1 VSFYVYLHRRA
12 DTGMP
17 FYVGKGKGDRASRHT
32 SRNPHWLNIVAKV
45 GDPVIEFV
53 AAGIDEEL
61 ALLVEVEQ
69 ISKFR
74 RMGVRLSNI
83 TDGGEGASGFS
94 RVQTPEEVARR
105 VSANT
110 GKKRTPEQ
118 CARIAAAKVGH
129 GVGRAQSPE
138 VVEKR
143 IAPLRGKPRPDVA
156 ARLGGLR
163 RPPHVVAALASAN
176 DARYAE
182 RRARLTDVILANPSA
197 TLRQLS
203 ELSGCEREM
212 VGKYKRLLVSS
223 SKD

>member
-1 VSFYVYLHRRA
+1 
-12 DTGMP
+12 MP

-32 SRNPHWLNIVAKV
+32 SRNPHWRNIVAKA

-53 AAGIDEEL
+53 ASWIDEEL

-69 ISKFR
+69 INKLR
-74 RMGVRLSNI
+74 RIGVRLSNI

-94 RVQTPEEVARR
+94 RVQTPQEIAKRIA
-105 VSANT
+105 SNT

-129 GVGRAQSPE
+129 GVGRKQSAE
-138 VVEKR
+138 TVEKR
-143 IAPLRGKPRPDVA
+143 IQSLRGKPRPDVA
-156 ARLGGLR
+156 ERLGGR
-163 RPPHVVAALASAN
+163 KRPAHVIAALAASN
-176 DARYAE
+176 QSRYAE
-182 RRARLTDVILANPSA
+182 RRERLTAAILANPG
-197 TLRQLS
+197 LS
-203 ELSGCEREM
+203 LVRLAELSGCEREM